1 MALVLE
7 QTHGAVRTLT
17 LNRADKLNALN
28 REMYQTLTDGF
39 RSATADT
46 SIRAI
51 VLKGQ
56 SGIFTAGNDIGDF
69 AAAAAE
75 PERRDNPAL
84 ELMKAIL
91 DTDIPI
97 VAGVDGPAI
106 GIGTTLLFHCDLVF
120 ATEQARFH
128 TPFAALGVCPE
139 FASSIT
145 FSALM
150 GHHRAAEMLLLCE
163 PLSAQKGYE
172 YGFVND
178 IVDSAALDQKLV
190 ETGARLADLPAQALR
205 VSRAMIHRHKSEY
218 LDIIEAESAQFGA
231 LMRSDE
237 FRQNMQKFINK

>member
-1 MALVLE
+1 MPLVLE
-7 QTHGAVRTLT
+7 QTTDAVRTLT

-28 REMYQTLTDGF
+28 REMYQALTAGF
-39 RSATADT
+39 RDATADN
-46 SIRAI
+46 SVRAI
-51 VLKGQ
+51 VIAGQ
-56 SGIFTAGNDIGDF
+56 AGIFTAGNDIGDF

-91 DTDIPI
+91 DTDKPI

-106 GIGTTLLFHCDLVF
+106 GIGTTLLFHCDLVY

-139 FASSIT
+139 FGSSIT

-163 PLSAQKGYE
+163 PLNAQKGYE
-172 YGFVND
+172 YGFVNE
-178 IVDSAALDQKLV
+178 IVDSEALTRKLE
-190 ETGARLADLPAQALR
+190 ETAARLAALPEQALR
-205 VSRAMIHRHKSEY
+205 VSRQMIHRNKSIY

-237 FRQNMQKFINK
+237 FRQNMQKFMQK